1 MSVNICTETDD
12 SIVIFAFFHQE
23 YLEELESTVVV
34 VHVVH
39 NLGTGVVHASLEL
52 LSVHLVVV
60 AAWLAKYTLDEL
72 LVLIVEFVWSDDDGV
87 D

>member
-1 MSVNICTETDD
+1 MSVNICTEVDD
-12 SIVIFAFFHQE
+12 SIVVFAFFHQE